1 MAAKAGTV
9 SDYKSLSGTSMA
21 TPIVS
26 GVAALMIE
34 ANRNAVTA
42 SVPGV
47 ISVTPA
53 DIKAILACTAQD
65 YHLPGPD
72 NVFGAG
78 VVDGYA
84 AVQMAAGWTGNCVS
98 TVVDQI
104 NLPNSVH
111 LSENVADNDEWT
123 YTFEV
128 TAADLGG
135 PIAASIT
142 ILDQVFVCDL
152 YDPFG
157 SGECWGGHMS
167 PDLDAE
173 LRFVR
178 GDGARV
184 TVDEGTCMGD
194 ADAKC
199 GATGVV
205 ETLNFH
211 PTAQTTLGA
220 GTYEIQVHGAVD
232 AVNLGVGGNFLV
244 DLSYGLWPG
253 AVSDGGGGGD
263 GGGTPPPDPSPTLS
277 ATGYKV
283 KGKHKVDLSWSGA
296 TVTDVDV
303 LRDGVLIDTTAN
315 DGFYTDNIDLKGG
328 AAYTHQICEAG
339 TAICSNVPTTIF

>member
-1 MAAKAGTV
+1 MSVMAAKAGTV
-9 SDYKSLSGTSMA
+9 SDYHSLSGTSMA

-42 SVPGV
+42 NPLSVTP
-47 ISVTPA
+47 VTPA
-53 DIKAILACTAQD
+53 DIKAILTCTARD
-65 YHLPGPD
+65 YHLPGPIPD

-84 AVQMAAGWTGNCVS
+84 AVQMAAGWDGSCDL

-104 NLPNSVH
+104 NLPNAVH
-111 LSENVADNDEWT
+111 LSETVLDDDEWT
-123 YTFEV
+123 YTFVV

-135 PIAASIT
+135 PIAATIT
-142 ILDQVFVCDL
+142 ILDQVPVCA
-152 YDPFG
+152 
-157 SGECWGGHMS
+157 GEVLGVCFLWHMS

-173 LRFVR
+173 LRYVR

-184 TVDEGTCMGD
+184 TVDVGTCMFD

-199 GATGVV
+199 GAAGVT

-220 GTYEIQVHGAVD
+220 GTYEIQVHGSTD
-232 AVNLGVGGNFLV
+232 AINMGAGGTFMV

-253 AVSDGGGGGD
+253 AGASPLPVAGVSS
-263 GGGTPPPDPSPTLS
+263 TSVS
-277 ATGYKV
+277 AISRVSSKIRV
-283 KGKHKVDLSWSGA
+283 
-296 TVTDVDV
+296 
-303 LRDGVLIDTTAN
+303 
-315 DGFYTDNIDLKGG
+315 
-328 AAYTHQICEAG
+328 
-339 TAICSNVPTTIF
+339 AIS